1 MLVFED
7 FQETSS
13 IQTTLFTP
21 SYVFSTSEVLKR
33 VIQIEQDMFDGG
45 PIVLPLPDDAPHE
58 IPRITLENQDKTL
71 KLEVAPARVDFF
83 RSKSKE
89 EDKII
94 PNDFVGMAAPF
105 LTKLLETIGAKCGR
119 MAAVINR
126 SCRRDNPGE
135 EIALHFCKENFL
147 GAPFDPPS
155 AFELHSLKKYEFME
169 SLQVNSWVRIRSGVV
184 QPENSVSHPV
194 VIAHQDINTLAELM
208 GARIFTSEEISA
220 FYGKVCEEF
229 DNILKLYFPK

>member
-7 FQETSS
+7 FKETSS

-33 VIQIEQDMFDGG
+33 VIELEQDMFDGG
-45 PIVLPLPDDAPHE
+45 PTVLPLPDDAPHE

-71 KLEVAPARVDFF
+71 KLGLAPARVDFF
-83 RSKSKE
+83 RSKSKK

-94 PNDFVGMAAPF
+94 PNDFIYMAVPF
-105 LTKLLETIGAKCGR
+105 LTKLLERIGAKCGR

-126 SCRRDNPGE
+126 FCRRDDPSK
-135 EIALHFCKENFL
+135 EITFHFCKENFME
-147 GAPFDPPS
+147 APFDRPG
-155 AFELHSLKKYEFME
+155 AFELHSLKKYEYME
-169 SLQVNSWVRIRSGVV
+169 SLKVNSWVRIRSGVV

-208 GARIFTSEEISA
+208 GTRIFAKEEISA
-220 FYGKVCEEF
+220 FYGKACEEF